1 MKTHNCRVCGKKINE
16 LMSFGKMPIA
26 NAFLKNQK
34 ESQFLFQLKIGFCE
48 ICFTFQVLNVPNAKK
63 MFNENYAY
71 LASTSNVMKK
81 HWHNLGDKLAKNSNL
96 GKNSF
101 VVEIGSNDG
110 IFLENI
116 SKKKIPHLGI
126 DASKNVCEIAKKK
139 GVKTLNTFFG
149 VEEAKKIKK
158 KFGLADLII
167 STNTMHHIEDINN
180 VAEGMSLLIKD
191 EGIIVTEDPS
201 LIEMIKKN
209 SYDQI
214 YAEHMY
220 IWSLASINSLF
231 NKFGLEVFDI
241 QNNNFHGG
249 CSRYFIGKTNR
260 RKISKNVYYHKKLEN
275 TFGLKKLN
283 TYKKFV
289 KNIRFSKKKLNN
301 LISKIKK
308 SGKKIV
314 GYGAPAKST
323 TILNY
328 CDINF
333 KIVDKI
339 YDNSITK
346 INKYTPGKSLIKI
359 EDAKNFKNELS
370 EFCILFAW
378 NHRNEII
385 NKEKQ
390 YSKNGGKWI
399 IPVSEIEI
407 I

>member
-1 MKTHNCRVCGKKINE
+1 M
-16 LMSFGKMPIA
+16 
-26 NAFLKNQK
+26 
-34 ESQFLFQLKIGFCE
+34 
-48 ICFTFQVLNVPNAKK
+48 
-63 MFNENYAY
+63 
-71 LASTSNVMKK
+71 
-81 HWHNLGDKLAKNSNL
+81 
-96 GKNSF
+96 
-101 VVEIGSNDG
+101 
-110 IFLENI
+110 
-116 SKKKIPHLGI
+116 
-126 DASKNVCEIAKKK
+126 
-139 GVKTLNTFFG
+139 
-149 VEEAKKIKK
+149 
-158 KFGLADLII
+158 
-167 STNTMHHIEDINN
+167 
-180 VAEGMSLLIKD
+180 
-191 EGIIVTEDPS
+191 
-201 LIEMIKKN
+201 
-209 SYDQI
+209 
-214 YAEHMY
+214 
-220 IWSLASINSLF
+220 
-231 NKFGLEVFDI
+231 
-241 QNNNFHGG
+241 
-249 CSRYFIGKTNR
+249 
-260 RKISKNVYYHKKLEN
+260 
-275 TFGLKKLN
+275 
-283 TYKKFV
+283 
-289 KNIRFSKKKLNN
+289 NN

>member
-149 VEEAKKIKK
+149 VEEAKK
-158 KFGLADLII
+158 
-167 STNTMHHIEDINN
+167 
-180 VAEGMSLLIKD
+180 
-191 EGIIVTEDPS
+191 
-201 LIEMIKKN
+201 
-209 SYDQI
+209 
-214 YAEHMY
+214 
-220 IWSLASINSLF
+220 
-231 NKFGLEVFDI
+231 
-241 QNNNFHGG
+241 
-249 CSRYFIGKTNR
+249 
-260 RKISKNVYYHKKLEN
+260 
-275 TFGLKKLN
+275 
-283 TYKKFV
+283 
-289 KNIRFSKKKLNN
+289 
-301 LISKIKK
+301 
-308 SGKKIV
+308 
-314 GYGAPAKST
+314 
-323 TILNY
+323 
-328 CDINF
+328 
-333 KIVDKI
+333 
-339 YDNSITK
+339 
-346 INKYTPGKSLIKI
+346 
-359 EDAKNFKNELS
+359 
-370 EFCILFAW
+370 
-378 NHRNEII
+378 
-385 NKEKQ
+385 
-390 YSKNGGKWI
+390 
-399 IPVSEIEI
+399 
-407 I
+407 